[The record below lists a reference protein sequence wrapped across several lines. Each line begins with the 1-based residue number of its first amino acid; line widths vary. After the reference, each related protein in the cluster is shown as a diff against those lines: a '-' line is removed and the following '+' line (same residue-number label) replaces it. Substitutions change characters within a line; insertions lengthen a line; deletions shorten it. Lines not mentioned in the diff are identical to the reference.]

1 MVLDFLKQRL
11 CRFLIHRYM
20 GDYLKT
26 SIKPENLEIELFS
39 GSAVVKDVNL
49 NVQVRLIFT

>member
-1 MVLDFLKQRL
+1 MVLEFFKKRL

-26 SIKPENLEIELFS
+26 ELKTEDLEIQLLEGIAS
-39 GSAVVKDVNL
+39 VKDVNL
-49 NVQVRLIFT
+49 NVEVS